1 MECSWL
7 QLNNDKDK
15 EGALY
20 VMGKKKKNKP
30 ENETFFSEQKKGHH
44 YNIMLII
51 HFV

>member
-1 MECSWL
+1 MLWE
-7 QLNNDKDK
+7 
-15 EGALY
+15 
-20 VMGKKKKNKP
+20 KKKTKP